1 MTASSDPADKTKQPK
16 TAALILAGGEG
27 RRMGGNK
34 PFREVGGKTLLTR
47 VIDVAQVQC
56 DYVMISS
63 NEDADV
69 FKAYGLPVVADKPQ
83 AGQGPLGGILGGLD
97 ALPEDTD
104 WLVTFPVDCP
114 IVPVDMVGRLLNA
127 VQNANFKA
135 AFASHVDRD
144 HYLSSIW
151 HRDAAHMIAE
161 KLAADDRR
169 VRGPL
174 QALDAPK
181 VVFDDLVSGLAPFTN
196 INTPDEL
203 KTVTAALASFVGVPP
218 RK

>member
-56 DYVMISS
+56 DDVMISS

-97 ALPEDTD
+97 ALPEDTA

-114 IVPVDMVGRLLNA
+114 IVPVDMVKRLLIA
-127 VQNANFKA
+127 AQDANVKA
-135 AFASHVDRD
+135 AFASHADRD

-151 HRDAAHMIAE
+151 HRDVAHVIVE
-161 KLAADDRR
+161 KLADDDRR
-169 VRGPL
+169 VGS
-174 QALDAPK
+174 ALRAMEAASVTFLAQD
-181 VVFDDLVSGLAPFTN
+181 GEIAPFTN
-196 INTPDEL
+196 VNSPEDLSTLNKIL
-203 KTVTAALASFVGVPP
+203 SGFVGATG
-218 RK
+218 R